1 LAETSRVGES
11 TVRNFEAG
19 RSVPVENNLVAITNV
34 LESAGV
40 IFIDENGEGAGVRL
54 RKQATQEE
62 PADDLFIE
70 YDQGTGEC
78 FATCGET
85 RKFLGVFETR
95 ELAETAAAEY
105 QREVDWHKAK
115 MAAPHL

>member
-1 LAETSRVGES
+1 V
-11 TVRNFEAG
+11 
-19 RSVPVENNLVAITNV
+19 SVDNDLVAIARE
-34 LESAGV
+34 LELAGV
-40 IFIDENGEGAGVRL
+40 IFVDENGEGVGVRL
-54 RKQATQEE
+54 RKQARHEE
-62 PADDLFIE
+62 PADDLLIE

-78 FATCGET
+78 FATCSET

-115 MAAPHL
+115 MAAPRP